1 MPVLDLAAW
10 LERLE
15 QLHPSAIDLGLERC
29 GEVAQRLELLETTAT
44 TITVAGTNGKG
55 STVAV
60 MEAVLC
66 ATGNCVGAFTSPH
79 LIRYN
84 ERIRVDGRE
93 VSDGLIVEAFEAIEQ
108 ARAAISLTYFEFN
121 TLAALWIFKKL
132 DVAYQLL
139 EVGLGGRLDAVNII
153 DADVAVVTAVGL
165 DHQEWLGNDVE
176 SIAVEKCGIARNG
189 RQCIISDATAPS
201 SVFTELQRV
210 GAHEVLALRD
220 YSYDETHFYGSECG
234 SIAWSLPA
242 GLIPLNAAAGLR
254 ALEAA
259 GVAIDDNVVAR
270 AMGSLILTGRR
281 ECQRLGNIEL
291 VLDVAHNPDAAMEL
305 RNFLDLRP
313 LERRTIAIFAV
324 MSDKDCRDMI
334 SAVED
339 VIDEWYLPAGIGGS
353 RGQSPEM
360 IAGFISTTAHV
371 GPTFEAAFEGAL
383 ESLECGGRLIIFG
396 SFFTV
401 GEGMKALESKR
412 LSRLGDQS

>member
-1 MPVLDLAAW
+1 
-10 LERLE
+10 
-15 QLHPSAIDLGLERC
+15 
-29 GEVAQRLELLETTAT
+29 
-44 TITVAGTNGKG
+44 
-55 STVAV
+55 
-60 MEAVLC
+60 
-66 ATGNCVGAFTSPH
+66 

-93 VSDGLIVEAFEAIEQ
+93 VSDELIVEAFQAIEQ

-165 DHQEWLGNDVE
+165 DHQEWLGNNVE

-189 RQCIISDATAPS
+189 RQCIIADAKAPG
-201 SVFTELQRV
+201 SVFTALEGV
-210 GAHEVLALRD
+210 GAHEVLAMRD
-220 YSYDETHFYGSECG
+220 YSYDETHFHGSECG
-234 SIAWSLPA
+234 SIPWSLPA

-259 GVAIDDNVVAR
+259 GVAIDENVVAM
-270 AMGSLILTGRR
+270 AMGSLTLNGRR

-305 RNFLDLRP
+305 RNFLDLRA
-313 LERRTIAIFAV
+313 LEQRTIAIFAV

-334 SAVED
+334 AAVED

-353 RGQSPEM
+353 RGQSPEVL
-360 IAGFISTTAHV
+360 AGFISTTVHV
-371 GPTFEAAFEGAL
+371 GSTFEAAFEGAL
-383 ESLECGGRLIIFG
+383 GSLGCGGRLIIFG

-401 GEGMKALESKR
+401 GEGMKALECMR
-412 LSRLGDQS
+412 LSRLSGQS

>member
-1 MPVLDLAAW
+1 M
-10 LERLE
+10 
-15 QLHPSAIDLGLERC
+15 
-29 GEVAQRLELLETTAT
+29 
-44 TITVAGTNGKG
+44 
-55 STVAV
+55 
-60 MEAVLC
+60 
-66 ATGNCVGAFTSPH
+66 
-79 LIRYN
+79 
-84 ERIRVDGRE
+84 
-93 VSDGLIVEAFEAIEQ
+93 
-108 ARAAISLTYFEFN
+108 
-121 TLAALWIFKKL
+121 
-132 DVAYQLL
+132 
-139 EVGLGGRLDAVNII
+139 
-153 DADVAVVTAVGL
+153 
-165 DHQEWLGNDVE
+165 DHQEWLGSDVE

-259 GVAIDDNVVAR
+259 GVAIDDNVVAM

-353 RGQSPEM
+353 RGQSPE
-360 IAGFISTTAHV
+360 IVAGFISATAHV